1 MTALRTYLDHNA
13 TEPLRPEARAAMIA
27 AMDAVGNPSSVHG
40 EGRAARAIV
49 ETARDQVAALVNAE
63 PGEIVFTSGATEA
76 NAHAFMG
83 RRWSAVLVG
92 SAEHVSVLAT
102 ARRRD
107 AAPREL
113 SCGADGV
120 HDVGGA
126 EAWAAALPRSEAT
139 LGAPVFASLALANGE
154 TGVLQ
159 PVAELAAA
167 LAPHGVVVH
176 SDAAQA
182 AGRVPVDFAALRL
195 SLMSLSA
202 HKMGGPKGA
211 GALIVR
217 DGMTLDPLL
226 VGGGQES
233 RRRAGTENVAAI
245 AGFGAAAAA
254 ARRELQGMARVRAL
268 RDAMEAELRRLA
280 PACVVIGAG
289 AERLPNTT
297 LIAMPGK
304 DAETLV
310 IKLDLAGIAV
320 SAGAAC
326 SSGKVGSSHVLEA
339 MGTDPRIARA
349 AVRVSLGRD
358 TTAKD
363 VERFVAT
370 WLAATGQPALAA

>member
-27 AMDAVGNPSSVHG
+27 AMDVIGNPSSVHG

-49 ETARDQVAALVNAE
+49 ETAREQVAALVNAE

-76 NAHAFMG
+76 NAHAFKG

-92 SAEHVSVLAT
+92 SAEHVSVLAP

-107 AAPREL
+107 VAPREL

-126 EAWAAALPRSEAT
+126 EAWAAALPRSEAP
-139 LGAPVFASLALANGE
+139 AFVSLALANGE

-182 AGRVPVDFAALRL
+182 AGRVPVDFAALGL

-202 HKMGGPKGA
+202 HKMGGPKGT
-211 GALIVR
+211 GALVVR

-233 RRRAGTENVAAI
+233 RRRAGTENVVAI
-245 AGFGAAAAA
+245 AGFGAAAVAA
-254 ARRELQGMARVRAL
+254 ERELQGMARVRAL
-268 RDAMEAELRRLA
+268 RDAMEAELRCLA

-289 AERLPNTT
+289 AERLSNTM

-358 TTAKD
+358 TTVKD
-363 VERFVAT
+363 VERFVAA